1 MSSLAVVT
9 TFPPNRWTA
18 YAKRMIESHIKYWP
32 DDVVLYAYHEG
43 NRPEKAYEFNP
54 AKVKFVNIEEANPEL
69 VKFKQ
74 RHKDDPVA
82 NGETTEIPGGVR
94 RLPGAGDK
102 DKNKGSFLWDAVR
115 FSHKTFAVDHA
126 IKTIDADYILW
137 LDADTYTFR
146 PITKEFVV
154 GLLPNTKLV
163 NYLGRVTYPECG
175 WVCYNKRHPKIKEFM
190 QRWTDLY
197 IHDTIFK
204 ETEWHDSYLFWQILK
219 RVAPNEGVDIGKGA
233 GVEGLHVFINSVLG
247 DYIDHMKGKRKIKG
261 KSSRSDLRTK
271 KDQDYWKNV
280 ENYDPFGG
288 VKFDVKQAEDIVSKV
303 AKGKQGN

>member
-1 MSSLAVVT
+1 MKLAVVT

-18 YAKRMIESHIKYWP
+18 YAKRMIESHVQYWP
-32 DDVVLYAYHEG
+32 DDVVLHAYYEG
-43 NRPEKAYEFNP
+43 NKPDFNH
-54 AKVKFVNIEEANPEL
+54 AKVKFINIEEANPEL

-74 RHKDDPVA
+74 RHKSDPVA
-82 NGETTEIPGGVR
+82 NGETQEIPGGVR
-94 RLPGAGDK
+94 RVAGAGDK
-102 DKNKGSFLWDAVR
+102 DRNKGSFLWDAVR

-126 IKTIDADYILW
+126 VKTIDADYVLW

-146 PITKEFVV
+146 HITKQFVV
-154 GLLPNTKLV
+154 DLLPGDKLV

-175 WVCYNKRHPKIKEFM
+175 WVCYNKRHPKIQQFM
-190 QRWTDLY
+190 KYWTDLY
-197 IHDTIFK
+197 INDTIFK
-204 ETEWHDSYLFWQILK
+204 ELEWHDSYLFWQCVK
-219 RVAPNEGVDIGKGA
+219 RIAPNDGVDIGKGA

-271 KDQDYWKNV
+271 KDQEYWKNV
-280 ENYDPFGG
+280 ESYDPFGG
-288 VKFDVKQAEDIVSKV
+288 VKFDVKQEEDIVSKV

>member
-1 MSSLAVVT
+1 MTSLAVVT

-43 NRPEKAYEFNP
+43 NKPEKAYEFDK
-54 AKVKFVNIEEANPEL
+54 AKVKFVNIEESNPEL
-69 VKFKQ
+69 VKFKN

-82 NGETTEIPGGVR
+82 NGETKTVPGGVR

-146 PITKEFVV
+146 HIPKDFII
-154 GLLPNTKLV
+154 GLLPNDKLV

-175 WVCYNKRHPKIKEFM
+175 WVCYNKRHPKITEFM
-190 QRWTDLY
+190 KSWTDLY
-197 IHDTIFK
+197 IKDTIFQ
-204 ETEWHDSYLFWQILK
+204 ETEWHDSYLFWQTLK
-219 RVAPNEGVDIGKGA
+219 RVAPTEGVDIGKGA

-280 ENYDPFGG
+280 ESYDPFSG

>member
-18 YAKRMIESHIKYWP
+18 YAKRMIESHVQYWP
-32 DDVVLYAYHEG
+32 DDVVLHAYYEG
-43 NRPEKAYEFNP
+43 NKPDFNH
-54 AKVKFVNIEEANPEL
+54 AKVKFINIEEANPEL

-74 RHKDDPVA
+74 RHKSDPVA
-82 NGETTEIPGGVR
+82 NGETQEIPGGVR
-94 RLPGAGDK
+94 RVAGAGDK
-102 DKNKGSFLWDAVR
+102 DRNKGSFLWDAVR

-126 IKTIDADYILW
+126 VKTIDADYVLW

-146 PITKEFVV
+146 HITKQFVV
-154 GLLPNTKLV
+154 DLLPGDKLV

-175 WVCYNKRHPKIKEFM
+175 WVCYNKRHPKIQQFM
-190 QRWTDLY
+190 KYWTDLY
-197 IHDTIFK
+197 INDTIFQ
-204 ETEWHDSYLFWQILK
+204 ELEWHDSYLFWQCVK
-219 RVAPNEGVDIGKGA
+219 RIAPNDGVDIGKGA

-271 KDQDYWKNV
+271 KDQEYWKNV
-280 ENYDPFGG
+280 ESYDPFGG
-288 VKFDVKQAEDIVSKV
+288 VKFDVKQEEDIVSKV

>member
-18 YAKRMIESHIKYWP
+18 YAKRMIESHVKYWP
-32 DDVVLYAYHEG
+32 DDVMLHAYYEG
-43 NRPEKAYEFNP
+43 ARPDFNH
-54 AKVKFVNIEEANPEL
+54 AKVKFTNIEEANPEL
-69 VKFKQ
+69 VKFKH
-74 RHKDDPVA
+74 RHKNDPVA

-94 RLPGAGDK
+94 RVAGAGDK
-102 DKNKGSFLWDAVR
+102 DRNKGSFLWDAVR

-126 IKTIDADYILW
+126 IKNIDADYVLW

-146 PITKEFVV
+146 HITKQFVLD
-154 GLLPNTKLV
+154 LLPGDKLV

-175 WVCYNKRHPKIKEFM
+175 WVCYNKRHPKIKQFM
-190 QRWTDLY
+190 KYWTDLY
-197 IHDTIFK
+197 INDTIFQ
-204 ETEWHDSYLFWQILK
+204 ELEWHDSYLFWQCVK
-219 RVAPNEGVDIGKGA
+219 RIAPNDGVDIGKGA

-271 KDQDYWKNV
+271 KDQEYWKNV
-280 ENYDPFGG
+280 ESYDPFGG

-303 AKGKQGN
+303 AKGRQGN